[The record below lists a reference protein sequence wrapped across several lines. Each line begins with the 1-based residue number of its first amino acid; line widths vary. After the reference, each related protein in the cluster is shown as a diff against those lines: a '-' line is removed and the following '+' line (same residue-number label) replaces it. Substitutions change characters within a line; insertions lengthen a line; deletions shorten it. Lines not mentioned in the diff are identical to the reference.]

1 MLYIFL
7 EFNVVRIFDN
17 FSQTYDIKTQSDI
30 FWTEEVSFNLLSN
43 QSHSHSPRATN
54 IQTEPNIEDDK
65 LVTKTGLS
73 GSFI

>member
-30 FWTEEVSFNLLSN
+30 FWTEEVSFNLLSPIN
-43 QSHSHSPRATN
+43 LTLIPLALPTFKQSR
-54 IQTEPNIEDDK
+54 I
-65 LVTKTGLS
+65 
-73 GSFI
+73 